1 MKKIY
6 VVGIG
11 PGSCTCMTSQAR
23 EALEDA
29 DVIAG
34 YKTYTDIVAPL
45 YPSKKVYENGMTQ
58 EEDRCRWVLEQAS
71 QGKTVA
77 LVSSGD
83 AGVYGMASLVYELS
97 ADYCDVEIEIISG
110 VTAALSGAALLGAPL
125 ANDFAVIS
133 LSNLLTPQNIIEKR
147 LHAAALGDFCIALY
161 NPASHRRTDTLK
173 NACAIL
179 METMSADTPCGWV
192 KNIGREGTEV
202 HVCTLKE
209 LSESAL
215 DMFCT
220 AFIGNST
227 TKIVACTRRSDDG
240 SVVQQKKL
248 VTPRGYTSQS

>member
-11 PGSCTCMTSQAR
+11 PGSSVCMTSQAR
-23 EALEDA
+23 QAIEAA

-34 YKTYTDIVAPL
+34 YKTYTDLIASL
-45 YPSKKVYENGMTQ
+45 YPSKKIFENGMTQ
-58 EEDRCRWVLEQAS
+58 EEIRCTWALEQAS
-71 QGKTVA
+71 QGTTVA

-97 ADYCDVEIEIISG
+97 SRYSDVEIEVVSG

-133 LSNLLTPQNIIEKR
+133 LSNLLTPQTVIDKR
-147 LHAAALGDFCIALY
+147 LRAAAAGDFCIALY

-173 NACAIL
+173 NACSIL
-179 METMSADTPCGWV
+179 METMNSDTPCGWV

-209 LSESAL
+209 LSESTL

-227 TKIVACTRRSDDG
+227 TKSITSIKKNDDG
-240 SVVQQKKL
+240 SVVHQKKL
-248 VTPRGYTSQS
+248 VTPRGYTTQL